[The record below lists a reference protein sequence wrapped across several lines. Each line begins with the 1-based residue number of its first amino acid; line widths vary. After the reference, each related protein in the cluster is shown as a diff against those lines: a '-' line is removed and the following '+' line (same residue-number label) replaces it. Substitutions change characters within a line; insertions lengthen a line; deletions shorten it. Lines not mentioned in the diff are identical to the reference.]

1 MKTTAA
7 VLTEVGKPFEI
18 AELELDGPKEGEVLV
33 RYVAAGLCHS
43 DLHLMKGDFPSRLPI
58 VGGHEGSGV
67 VEEVGPGVTK
77 VKVGDH
83 VLVSFIPSCGEC
95 RWCLTGHQNL
105 CDLGEFLLDGQLPD
119 GTFRFRL
126 NGEDAGG
133 MCAVGSFSQYGT
145 LSQHSVIKVDESHP
159 LERAVLA
166 SCGVPTGWGTAV
178 NAAGVRPGDTA
189 VVYGAGGVGINAVQG
204 AAFAGAKNVVV
215 VDPVAFKRD
224 TALKLGATHAY
235 ADAQSA
241 LDAVWELTNGQGA
254 EQAMVIVGDV
264 DAEVVTAAF
273 NIVGKAGTVAITAM
287 GPWEDLSVQLPAAQ
301 LAMYQKTV
309 KGCIFGQFNPQYDVP
324 RLLGLYQAGKLRLDE
339 LVTREYR
346 LEDVNQGYLDLQAGE
361 LIRGVIRFDG

>member
-1 MKTTAA
+1 MKTKAA

-18 AELELDGPKEGEVLV
+18 VELDLDGPKEGEVLV

-58 VGGHEGSGV
+58 VGGHEGAGV
-67 VEEVGPGVTK
+67 VEEVGAGVTK
-77 VKVGDH
+77 VKPGDH

-95 RWCLTGHQNL
+95 RWCRTGHQNL

-126 NGEDAGG
+126 DGEDAGG
-133 MCAVGSFSQYGT
+133 MCSVGSFSEYGT

-159 LERAVLA
+159 LDKAVLA

-178 NAAGVRPGDTA
+178 NAAGVGVGDTA
-189 VVYGAGGVGINAVQG
+189 VIYGSGGVGINAVQG
-204 AAFAGAKNVVV
+204 AAAAGAKNVVV
-215 VDPVAFKRD
+215 VDPVAFKRE
-224 TALKLGATHAY
+224 TALKLGATHAF
-235 ADAQSA
+235 ADAEAA
-241 LDAVWELTNGQGA
+241 LEAVWEMTHGQGA

-264 DAEVVTAAF
+264 NAEVVTSAF
-273 NIVGKAGTVAITAM
+273 NVVGKAGTVAITAM

-324 RLLGLYQAGKLRLDE
+324 KLLGLYQSGLLKLDE
-339 LVTREYR
+339 LITREYS
-346 LEDVNQGYLDLQAGE
+346 LDEVNQGYDDLLAGE
-361 LIRGVIRFDG
+361 LIRGVIRFGE

>member
-18 AELELDGPKEGEVLV
+18 VELDLEGPKEGEVLV

-58 VGGHEGSGV
+58 VGGHEGAGI

-77 VKVGDH
+77 VQPGDH
-83 VLVSFIPSCGEC
+83 VLASFIPSCGEC
-95 RWCLTGHQNL
+95 RSCRSGRQNL

-133 MCAVGSFSQYGT
+133 MCSIGSFSQYGT
-145 LSQHSVIKVDESHP
+145 LSQHSVIKVDEHHR

-178 NAAGVRPGDTA
+178 NVAGVRAGDTA
-189 VVYGAGGVGINAVQG
+189 VIYGAGGVGINAVQG
-204 AAFAGAKNVVV
+204 AAVAGAKYVVV
-215 VDPVAFKRD
+215 VDPVELKRD
-224 TALKLGATHAY
+224 TALELGATHAF
-235 ADAQSA
+235 ADAEAA
-241 LDAVWELTNGQGA
+241 LEAVWEMTHGQGA
-254 EQAMVIVGDV
+254 ESAMVIVGDV
-264 DAEVVTAAF
+264 EPAVVTAAF
-273 NIVGKAGTVAITAM
+273 NVVGKNGTIAITAM
-287 GPWEDLSVQLPAAQ
+287 GPWDDLSVQLPAAQ

-309 KGCIFGQFNPQYDVP
+309 KGCIFGGLNPQVDVP
-324 RLLGLYQAGKLRLDE
+324 RLLGLHDSGKLKLDE
-339 LVTREYR
+339 LVTREYK
-346 LEDVNQGYLDLQAGE
+346 LDEVNQGYEDLLAGK
-361 LIRGVIRFDG
+361 LIRGVVTF